1 MTREMKVGDIGVLQN
16 LAHSKH
22 LNGIIAEI
30 IGYNGDPYKGKMIP
44 RDCDYGVQHPL
55 PNLYGEFIGGILKHQ
70 IRPLSDPDAE
80 QHTEQK
86 QELVT

>member
-1 MTREMKVGDIGVLQN
+1 MSREMKIGDIGVLQN
-16 LAHSKH
+16 LASSKH

-44 RDCDYGVQHPL
+44 RDCDYGVWHPL
-55 PNLYGEFIGGILKHQ
+55 PNSYGEFTGGVLKHQ
-70 IRPLSDPDAE
+70 IRHLSDPDAK
-80 QHTEQK
+80 QRTEQE